1 MAAGQDE
8 EAVELRPGVAHHQGM
23 GEQIDVALLRRLIDR
38 VLATLYTRYGLKE
51 LPDLC
56 RRLGLPP
63 PDEGNT
69 KHERLVASLNA
80 CPDDRLPDVA
90 DAVLEQ
96 EELGQAE
103 RMALQDVLWLGRH
116 HVQIPSR
123 TRRELARDFDLSDHL
138 GYPDRFMALLGRMWH
153 LDNDPLSGWVT
164 STSSLRDQIN
174 RHVFR
179 NAGDWS
185 TEEFFEQLGAFE
197 APHPRFGAFLEGLAS
212 AAVLPDEQAQRR
224 FVELANRH
232 LQPVGAVLSQDGE
245 ADGYPQFHLAPH
257 GRGTARRPRNLILA
271 TLGKPD
277 IRFTSAL
284 DNDIEVA
291 QRDDKV
297 LVYDRPVGKEG
308 LLWRDLLSWWQETRG
323 IADQE
328 QAARALYNR
337 MKDSLPKESPGQKN
351 LFWYYHQAN
360 WDCLSGLPALL
371 PEIWL
376 HWDPK
381 TLRERGAHAM
391 KNLRMDFL
399 MLLPGN
405 RRVVLEVDGMQH
417 YTCNEGTEPDST
429 KYAATMAGDRD
440 LKFRGYE
447 VFRFGHDELRD
458 RDRAQPLLADFFAT
472 LLDRSPAGP
481 SQVPLSAQG

>member
-1 MAAGQDE
+1 
-8 EAVELRPGVAHHQGM
+8 M
-23 GEQIDVALLRRLIDR
+23 GARMDVARLRRLIDG
-38 VLATLYTRYGLKE
+38 VLARLYTRYTAKE
-51 LPDLC
+51 LPALC
-56 RRLGLPP
+56 ERLCLPP
-63 PDEGNT
+63 PGAGVS
-69 KHERLVASLNA
+69 KHERLVASLDA
-80 CPDDRLPDVA
+80 CSDDRLPDVA

-138 GYPDRFMALLGRMWH
+138 GYPDRFMALLGRLWH

-164 STSSLRDQIN
+164 STTSLRDQID
-174 RHVFR
+174 RHVIRFR
-179 NAGDWS
+179 DWS

-197 APHPRFGAFLEGLAS
+197 ASHPRFGAFLEGLAS
-212 AAVLPDEQAQRR
+212 ATVLPDEQAQRR

-232 LQPVGAVLSQDGE
+232 LQPAGAVLSQDGE
-245 ADGYPQFHLAPH
+245 ADGYPQFHLVRH
-257 GRGTARRPRNLILA
+257 GRGTARRPRNLIFA

-291 QRDDKV
+291 ERDDKV

-308 LLWRDLLSWWQETRG
+308 LLWGHLLSWWQEIRDIT
-323 IADQE
+323 DKE
-328 QAARALYNR
+328 QAARSLYSR
-337 MKDSLPKESPGQKN
+337 MEASLPLKSPGQKN
-351 LFWYYHQAN
+351 LFWHYHHAHRDHLN
-360 WDCLSGLPALL
+360 DVPALL

-381 TLRERGAHAM
+381 TLRERGPQAM
-391 KNLRMDFL
+391 QNLRMDFL

-417 YTCNEGTEPDST
+417 YTRNAGTEADST

-458 RDRAQPLLADFFAT
+458 RDRAQPLLAEFFSA
-472 LLDRSPAGP
+472 LLDRAPAGR
-481 SQVPLSAQG
+481 SQGPLSVRD

>member
-1 MAAGQDE
+1 MA
-8 EAVELRPGVAHHQGM
+8 R
-23 GEQIDVALLRRLIDR
+23 LRRLIDG
-38 VLATLYTRYGLKE
+38 VLLTLYRRYTAKE
-51 LPDLC
+51 LPALC
-56 RRLGLPP
+56 DRLGLPSP
-63 PDEGNT
+63 SVGDT

-96 EELGQAE
+96 EELDQAE

-123 TRRELARDFDLSDHL
+123 TRRELARDFDLAGHL
-138 GYPDRFMALLGRMWH
+138 GYPDRFMALLGRLWH
-153 LDNDPLSGWVT
+153 LDNDPLSGWAT
-164 STSSLRDQIN
+164 SANSLRDEIN
-174 RHVFR
+174 RHVIRFP
-179 NAGDWS
+179 GDWS

-212 AAVLPDEQAQRR
+212 ASVLPDEQAQRR

-232 LQPVGAVLSQDGE
+232 LQPVGAMLSQDGE

-257 GRGTARRPRNLILA
+257 GRGTARRPRNLIFA

-291 QRDDKV
+291 ERADEV

-308 LLWRDLLSWWQETRG
+308 LLWRHLLSWWQETRD
-323 IADQE
+323 ITDQE
-328 QAARALYNR
+328 QAARALYAR
-337 MKDSLPKESPGQKN
+337 MEASLPPKSPGQKN
-351 LFWYYHQAN
+351 LFWHYHHAHR
-360 WDCLSGLPALL
+360 DHLSDVPALL

-381 TLRERGAHAM
+381 TLSERGVHAM
-391 KNLRMDFL
+391 QNLRMDFL

-405 RRVVLEVDGMQH
+405 RRVVLEVDGIQH
-417 YTCNEGTEPDST
+417 YTRNRGTEPDST

-447 VFRFGHDELRD
+447 VFRFGHDELRN
-458 RDRAQPLLADFFAT
+458 RESAQPLLADFFAA

-481 SQVPLSAQG
+481 SPVLPSAPG

>member
-1 MAAGQDE
+1 M
-8 EAVELRPGVAHHQGM
+8 
-23 GEQIDVALLRRLIDR
+23 DVARLRSLIDG
-38 VLATLYTRYGLKE
+38 VLLTLYRRYTEKE
-51 LPDLC
+51 LPALC
-56 RRLGLPP
+56 ERLGLPSL
-63 PDEGNT
+63 GVGAT

-96 EELGQAE
+96 EELDQAE
-103 RMALQDVLWLGRH
+103 RMALQDVLWLGRY

-138 GYPDRFMALLGRMWH
+138 GYPDRFMALMGRLWH
-153 LDNDPLSGWVT
+153 LDNDPLSGWTT
-164 STSSLRDQIN
+164 SANSLRDRIN
-174 RHVFR
+174 RHVVRFQ
-179 NAGDWS
+179 GDWS
-185 TEEFFEQLGAFE
+185 TEELFEQLGAFE

-232 LQPVGAVLSQDGE
+232 LQPVGVMLRQDGE
-245 ADGYPQFHLAPH
+245 VDGYPEFHLLQH
-257 GRGTARRPRNLILA
+257 GSGTARRPRNLIFS

-277 IRFTSAL
+277 IRFSSAL

-291 QRDDKV
+291 ERADEV

-308 LLWRDLLSWWQETRG
+308 LLWRHLLSWWQETRG

-328 QAARALYNR
+328 QAKRSLYRR
-337 MKDSLPKESPGQKN
+337 MEASLPQRSPGQKN
-351 LFWYYHQAN
+351 LFWHYHHAN
-360 WDCLSGLPALL
+360 WDSLNDVPALL
-371 PEIWL
+371 PEVWL

-381 TLRERGAHAM
+381 TLRERGTHAM
-391 KNLRMDFL
+391 QNLRMDFL
-399 MLLPGN
+399 MLLPGS

-417 YTCNEGTEPDST
+417 YTRNDGTEPDSA
-429 KYAATMAGDRD
+429 KYAATMAADRD

-458 RDRAQPLLADFFAT
+458 HETAQPLLARFFDM
-472 LLDRSPAGP
+472 LLDRLPTT
-481 SQVPLSAQG
+481 